1 MSEIK
6 VKEYVRTD
14 SGLIGEVNCIELAGK
29 GTRYAGEFITDT
41 IIQFDDGRVYERR
54 VREKNI
60 TKHSKNLID
69 LIEEGDIVNNSLI
82 VYKGRTASGKEKM
95 LVGNHI
101 IHGMSLRITDVKTI
115 LTHEQYERNCYKVK

>member
-1 MSEIK
+1 MSEIE
-6 VKEYVRTD
+6 VGEYVRTFN
-14 SGLIGEVNCIELAGK
+14 GLIGKVNCIELAGI

-69 LIEEGDIVNNSLI
+69 LIEVGDIVNNGYI
-82 VYKGRTASGKEKM
+82 YEI
-95 LVGNHI
+95 GNSENKDI
-101 IHGMSLRITDVKTI
+101 WIHTLNGFLLYEQDIRTI
-115 LTHEQYERNCYKVK
+115 LTHEQYEQNCYKAK